1 MEPTVFTHGVL
12 FRRDTPTACRSLS
25 RFGMTAVGALG
36 STRVNY
42 INKQARRRL
51 NAQFQAALSQA
62 RHAEALTQ
70 SELAVRLGRPQSF
83 VSKYESGERRLDVI
97 EFLEVADAIGIDAC
111 SVIAAL
117 QRELRS
123 PDNDADSL

>member
-1 MEPTVFTHGVL
+1 M
-12 FRRDTPTACRSLS
+12 
-25 RFGMTAVGALG
+25 
-36 STRVNY
+36 NY